1 MNLRRLN
8 YFIVL
13 AEELNFRRAAE
24 RLNMAQ
30 PPLSVAIR
38 KLEDELGAPLFE
50 RTTKGVELTAAGMAA
65 LSPAR
70 ETLAHAA
77 SVGEAVI
84 AGKTGESGRVT
95 LGFVG
100 SAVSELLPTIIPA
113 FRESFPL
120 VELKLEEMTSR
131 GILAGI
137 DQRTIDVGLIRL
149 PGIQPSNAQYTVIER
164 DTLVAALPRSH
175 AQASRSHVG
184 LDELADEPF
193 ILQGPVSILH
203 SITLIACQ
211 KAGFAPRTTQEI
223 TQVQTALSL
232 VQSGLGVALVPAR
245 MTRFVP
251 DGVALLPLRESVEI
265 EMGLAW
271 GSEANPV
278 ARNFVKVAKRACDV
292 NSGRF
297 RNT

>member
-13 AEELNFRRAAE
+13 AEELNFHRAAE

-38 KLEDELGAPLFE
+38 KLEEELGAPLFE
-50 RTTKGVELTAAGMAA
+50 RKTRGVELTAAGKAA
-65 LSPAR
+65 LGPAR

-77 SVGEAVI
+77 MIGEAVKL
-84 AGKTGESGRVT
+84 GKIGESGRIS

-113 FRESFPL
+113 FRNSFPS
-120 VELKLEEMTSR
+120 VELVLEEMTSVD
-131 GILAGI
+131 ILEGI
-137 DQRTIDVGLIRL
+137 DQHTLDVGLVRL
-149 PGIQPSNAQYTVIER
+149 PTAQPSRANISVIER
-164 DTLVAALPRSH
+164 DMLIAALPSSH
-175 AQASRSHVG
+175 AQAKRKDVR

-193 ILQGPVSILH
+193 ILHSPVSILR

-211 KAGFAPRTTQEI
+211 KAGFAPRITQEI
-223 TQVQTALSL
+223 IQVQTALSL

-245 MTRFVP
+245 MARFVP
-251 DGVALLPLRESVEI
+251 EGVTLLPLRDPVEI

-271 GSEANPV
+271 GADAAPAV
-278 ARNFVKVAKRACDV
+278 ANFVAVAKKAYD
-292 NSGRF
+292 
-297 RNT
+297 TH